1 MYIPKVANFLMWRSF
16 IMGKE
21 EEEMYP
27 LVHADDPKIHDH

>member
-21 EEEMYP
+21 EEMYP